1 MTGVGARKP
10 LIGIT
15 CYVEEATWGPWCVPA
30 ALVPFSYIRGIERAG
45 GRALL
50 VPPSDAG
57 VDETLDALDGLLLSG
72 GSDIDPQLYGAAEH
86 SDTHALRP
94 ERDSAEMLLLQ
105 AALQRD
111 VPVLAVC
118 RGMQLLNVAR
128 GGDLIQHLPDVTGSE
143 MHRQRAGEFAVHDVS
158 LSPDSQ
164 VGTLL
169 GERGTVRSH
178 HHQGIATVGAGLREV
193 AWAHDNTVEG
203 LEDPERSFAVGVLW
217 HPEEGEDRKL
227 FEALVAAAGRSA
239 ASRSE

>member
-1 MTGVGARKP
+1 VSGNGARKP

-30 ALVPFSYIRGIERAG
+30 ALVPFAYIHAIERAG

-72 GSDIDPQLYGAAEH
+72 GADIDPHLYGAGEH
-86 SDTHALRP
+86 PDTNALRP

-111 VPVLAVC
+111 LPVLAVC

-143 MHRQRAGEFAVHDVS
+143 MHRQQAGEFAVHDVS
-158 LSPDSQ
+158 LSPDSR

-178 HHQGIATVGAGLREV
+178 HHQGIATVGDGLREV
-193 AWAHDNTVEG
+193 AWADDDTVEG

-227 FEALVAAAGRSA
+227 FEALVAAAARSR
-239 ASRSE
+239 ASGL